1 MPPLKNL
8 ENLNSYKDKH
18 QKRIKVKSYRVIITK
33 IVFCYYL
40 YSEST
45 PEGHAQKS
53 DQKFNTSFSK
63 QAKRH

>member
-1 MPPLKNL
+1 MPPFKNL

-18 QKRIKVKSYRVIITK
+18 QKRIKVKSYTVIITK

-45 PEGHAQKS
+45 PE
-53 DQKFNTSFSK
+53 
-63 QAKRH
+63 